1 MKSTP
6 LSSAAFR
13 QARPA
18 DFAAAW
24 SVVCAARSRMLGMGR
39 RQWDATYP
47 APADIRSDIHGG
59 HAYVCDEDGMIL
71 AYGAIAI
78 GGEPA
83 YDALE
88 GRWSRPGSYAVVH
101 RLCVTP
107 KAQRRGLARRFLHEA
122 EAWARAAGAAS
133 MRIDT
138 NYDNVEMQA
147 LLQSEGYIRCG
158 TVRYGRGERQAF
170 DKPLGALP
178 SR

>member
-24 SVVCAARSRMLGMGR
+24 SVVCAARSHMLGMGR

-59 HAYVCDEDGMIL
+59 HAYVCDEDGLIL

-78 GGEPA
+78 DGEPA

-122 EAWARAAGAAS
+122 EAWAQAAGAAS

-138 NYDNVEMQA
+138 NYDNAEMQA
-147 LLQSEGYIRCG
+147 LLDSEGYVRCG
-158 TVRYGRGERQAF
+158 TVRYERGERLAF
-170 DKPLGALP
+170 DKPLDVP
-178 SR
+178 PHR